1 MHYEDDVVI
10 FLGHDIEQAKTMEL
24 LLCVFEQPSSL
35 KVNVYK
41 RELICFGDAK
51 QNEDTS
57 TGIFA
62 IRSVHI
68 AFTIW
73 VHQLEGSTCGYT

>member
-10 FLGHDIEQAKTMEL
+10 FLGHDIEQAKTMKL
-24 LLCVFEQPSSL
+24 LLCMFEQPSSL
-35 KVNVYK
+35 QVNIYK
-41 RELICFGDAK
+41 SELFCFGDAK

-57 TGIFA
+57 TSISA
-62 IRSVHI
+62 IRSVHT

-73 VHQLEGSTCGYT
+73 VPQLKGSTCG